1 MPKAKIPVYLLL
13 DVDQH
18 DAMTERVAQ
27 LGVSR
32 SAFIRAA
39 IAASV
44 DGDLV
49 KIVRRETR
57 DDDNYPPGYVEP
69 EYKG

>member
-1 MPKAKIPVYLLL
+1 MPKAKVPVYLLL

-18 DAMTERVAQ
+18 DAMTERVEQ

-44 DGDLV
+44 EGGHV
-49 KIVRRETR
+49 QVVRQETR
-57 DDDNYPPGYVEP
+57 KEDNYPPGYVEP
-69 EYKG
+69 EYPG